1 MTNEL
6 DANHIFQIFF
16 WKRRNTE
23 QNKQGEEKKKIV
35 LGDLQKNWRRNTE
48 IIRSCWGQQKSS
60 NFNDI
65 LVLLYEKSRVPSRR
79 CYMYRQQHTNIK
91 EIKWY
96 KLKEREK
103 LREKCKSIIDWI
115 FEKKTSSHLITGSTL
130 WRGCHIIN
138 EQMNP
143 VSTSICTHN

>member
-65 LVLLYEKSRVPSRR
+65 LVLLCEKSRVPSRPYYAYHDETTR
-79 CYMYRQQHTNIK
+79 INIK
-91 EIKWY
+91 ETKWY
-96 KLKEREK
+96 KL
-103 LREKCKSIIDWI
+103 
-115 FEKKTSSHLITGSTL
+115 
-130 WRGCHIIN
+130 
-138 EQMNP
+138 
-143 VSTSICTHN
+143 